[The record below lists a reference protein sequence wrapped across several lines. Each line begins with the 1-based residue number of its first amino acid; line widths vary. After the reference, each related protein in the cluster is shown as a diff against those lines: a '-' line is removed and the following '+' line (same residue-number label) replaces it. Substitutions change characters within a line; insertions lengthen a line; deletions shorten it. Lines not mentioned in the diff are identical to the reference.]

1 MADDEIVIT
10 VRESGSITSQEKDRI
25 LALFESNY
33 EQADPSYISKS
44 IKTLKFVA
52 FASLS
57 DHLVGFGFGETR
69 IMPLPRLS
77 ETETVALAGISCV
90 DPSVRQ
96 RGLFSQMAF
105 HLLTQ
110 GDLISP
116 DRPYLFCGRMAH
128 AISYRTI
135 AKLSPSC
142 VPRAGIRLTQWHQE
156 MLLAAADAFQ
166 VSADP
171 TTGIVK
177 GSGRPVGFPKL
188 SFQPTPEEQVLFQNV
203 DRGNGDSLLTVAWLP
218 SPPPGW

>member
-44 IKTLKFVA
+44 IETLKFVA

-57 DHLVGFGFGETR
+57 NQLVGFGFGETR

-135 AKLSPSC
+135 AKLS
-142 VPRAGIRLTQWHQE
+142 
-156 MLLAAADAFQ
+156 
-166 VSADP
+166 
-171 TTGIVK
+171 
-177 GSGRPVGFPKL
+177 
-188 SFQPTPEEQVLFQNV
+188 
-203 DRGNGDSLLTVAWLP
+203 
-218 SPPPGW
+218 